1 MEYNNSD
8 EYTNNLLDKVCEGIE
23 VEDNEYN
30 DWGSKGNTVEY
41 KRALHEIVEIEME
54 MVCYGDDAFTGD
66 GPYAYTLKNLETGE
80 VSYFAGIR
88 NGLKP
93 INSNQK

>member
-1 MEYNNSD
+1 MNDMEYNNSD
-8 EYTNNLLDKVCEGIE
+8 EYTNNLLDKVCEGIK

-41 KRALHEIVEIEME
+41 KGALHEIVEIEME

-66 GPYAYTLKNLETGE
+66 DPYAYTLKNLETGE
-80 VSYFAGIR
+80 VSY
-88 NGLKP
+88 LLE
-93 INSNQK
+93 SEMD